1 MYTFLGVQRFLLSLP
16 SVALVVEDLDLPLQ
30 YSSTF
35 SDIRST
41 VRLPSS
47 LDGCPVLP
55 QQPGRPTTGTGSLPA
70 TRTGSL
76 PATRTDSL
84 PATRAGSLP
93 AASPLRLPSASGR
106 RPNAVPGCDAAK
118 RPTAFLRL
126 QAAAHH
132 LHHRYRRGG
141 DSANSRDHHVCVSS
155 SATAERFGDMRSRVL
170 HPHSDLLWHIP
181 LLPHVHHPRFNPGN
195 QGHGVHRIRAE
206 DERHRQH
213 RAQCGGCCQFCAV
226 PRYLNSYRDLNYY
239 YTL

>member
-1 MYTFLGVQRFLLSLP
+1 MYTFLGVRRFLLSLP
-16 SVALVVEDLDLPLQ
+16 SVAIVVEDLDLPLQ
-30 YSSTF
+30 YSSTI
-35 SDIRST
+35 SDIRPT

-55 QQPGRPTTGTGSLPA
+55 RPPGQTT

-84 PATRAGSLP
+84 PATRADSLP

-141 DSANSRDHHVCVSS
+141 GSANSRDHHVCVSS
-155 SATAERFGDMRSRVL
+155 RATAERFGDMRSRVL